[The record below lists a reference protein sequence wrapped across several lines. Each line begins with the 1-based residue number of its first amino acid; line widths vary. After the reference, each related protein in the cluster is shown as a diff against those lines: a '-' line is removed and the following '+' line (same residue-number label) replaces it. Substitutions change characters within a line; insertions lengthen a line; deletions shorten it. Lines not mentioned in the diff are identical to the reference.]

1 MAFFLSITIY
11 YEDAIILQCLALQYN
26 RVTKRRIH
34 QGLDQV
40 EVNLQNVFRRRDEK
54 LKNKYYINI

>member
-26 RVTKRRIH
+26 RVTKRIH
-34 QGLDQV
+34 QSLDQV